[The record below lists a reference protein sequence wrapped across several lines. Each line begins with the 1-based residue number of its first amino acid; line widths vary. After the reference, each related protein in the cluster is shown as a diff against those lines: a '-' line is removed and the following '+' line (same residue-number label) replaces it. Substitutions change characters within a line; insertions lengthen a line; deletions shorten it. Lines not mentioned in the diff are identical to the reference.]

1 MTDHCLLK
9 KPALLVLYFQ
19 LYGQKAN
26 RKNNTSN
33 FQCLFEL
40 LDKNSNFLRRMSLGL
55 LLQEQIHMVAFK
67 FL

>member
-9 KPALLVLYFQ
+9 KTCISFVLLTVWTE
-19 LYGQKAN
+19 

-55 LLQEQIHMVAFK
+55 LLQEQIQMVAFK